1 MGTVSP
7 ETGIN
12 VTGNSTSMAY
22 IRYMKL
28 DLFIHLFFFIFF
40 FLFFVF
46 IFIFFFFFFYSLIFL
61 SAWFQGS
68 SGSEI
73 RDAV

>member
-40 FLFFVF
+40 LFFVF
-46 IFIFFFFFFYSLIFL
+46 TFFFFFFFYSLIFL